1 MRWIG
6 TRHVKTKGRMES
18 FSGMINGNRG
28 NILAIRNSPNETE
41 SDHNIFFF
49 VFVTKYFGK

>member
-41 SDHNIFFF
+41 SDHNIFFSF
-49 VFVTKYFGK
+49 L